1 MEATARTTP
10 KEPYQ
15 HSDKEIVPV
24 HPFSQ
29 EWVTITKEEHIDL
42 IQRASYREAQHAQ
55 IKQKL
60 DRAQEENRYKDAK
73 IKDLQKRLFGKK
85 SEKQTSAKSEKSDK
99 PTATRKRG
107 QQPGTVTDMGAP
119 RGRISPLSL
128 KCATCRKT
136 KNAAR
141 VAAYPICPNR
151 DWMRR
156 AKSSRSM

>member
-1 MEATARTTP
+1 MEATACTPP
-10 KEPYQ
+10 KEPHQ

-42 IQRASYREAQHAQ
+42 IQRASYWEAQHTR

-73 IKDLQKRLFGKK
+73 LKDLQNRLFGKK
-85 SEKQTSAKSEKSDK
+85 SEKQTSAKSEKGDK
-99 PTATRKRG
+99 PTSMRKRG
-107 QQPGTVTDMGAP
+107 QQPAVADMVAP
-119 RGRISPLSL
+119 HDRIFPSSR
-128 KCATCRKT
+128 KCAICRRI

-141 VAAYPICPNR
+141 VAAYPIYPSR
-151 DWMRR
+151 D
-156 AKSSRSM
+156 